1 MKEETLHINFA
12 EMSDDELFE
21 FRDWLQTEKTIIDDE
36 WADELK
42 SITGSTFDPYTRKGE
57 RLLKKLGKKY
67 ADKSVGVVYLQEL
80 VADEFAKR
88 KKFKEEQRYLGKGE
102 VKDESVDE
110 FLEKEGI
117 ITDTYR
123 SRIGD

>member
-21 FRDWLQTEKTIIDDE
+21 FRDWLQTEKTTIDDE
-36 WADELK
+36 WAEELK
-42 SITGSTFDPYTRKGE
+42 NITGPSFDPYTRKGE
-57 RLLKKLGKKY
+57 RILKKLGKKY
-67 ADKSVGVVYLQEL
+67 AEKSMGVIYLQEL
-80 VADEFAKR
+80 TIDEISKR
-88 KKFKEEQRYLGKGE
+88 KKFKEEQRYLGKGDKKE
-102 VKDESVDE
+102 ESIDE